1 MKTKLDSPLRSHLLA
16 LLMKLSCYSFAA
28 AALIWVTPY
37 PTLKATS
44 RNSSD
49 SVSIPSSKDKQT
61 LVFSSAEMAQQMEL
75 MAKLHDYSFIDPKKS
90 YALPELVD
98 LAQRHNPSTRISW
111 ESAVQAAA
119 ATGMTEAQFYPML
132 TVESSY
138 GGGFWRQDIS
148 GARSQSGI
156 LVPVN
161 FNDSAS
167 GGYTSLSA
175 GVNLR
180 YTLFDF
186 GQRIANTKAAKSTQT
201 ASNLSFNATHQQ
213 ITFQVTQAYY
223 TLETDRRL
231 IDTATLS
238 SKSADDILAST
249 QAKYDQGLL
258 TEPILLQAKQAQAQ
272 ANFDLVNAQANWQVA
287 RLNLIQLIG
296 ALPECGL
303 QVAPYD
309 FSRLGG
315 HLQAPLD
322 QFVQSALSKKP
333 DLLAKVAQAQAAEQ
347 SLRAAK
353 ANPLPKFSLKAEQMY
368 ENFNTSLAGTEFNN
382 IGLQF
387 QNYGASLN
395 VSWPAFDGGI
405 DRNKIKQAESSW
417 RAANVAI
424 LQARDQALADVWR
437 SYTTAKASIQ
447 RKQSADALVKASQ
460 ASYDALLTSFN
471 LGRTSIQDVL
481 TARSSLA
488 QAMAAQA
495 QSDNAIAASI
505 ATLTYSSGQL

>member
-1 MKTKLDSPLRSHLLA
+1 MTR
-16 LLMKLSCYSFAA
+16 
-28 AALIWVTPY
+28 
-37 PTLKATS
+37 
-44 RNSSD
+44 R
-49 SVSIPSSKDKQT
+49 
-61 LVFSSAEMAQQMEL
+61 MEL
-75 MAKLHDYSFIDPKKS
+75 LAKLHDYSFVDPKKT
-90 YALPELVD
+90 YTLPELVD

-119 ATGMTEAQFYPML
+119 STGMTEAQFYPML

-138 GGGFWRQDIS
+138 GGGFWKQDLT

-161 FNDSAS
+161 FNDTAS

-186 GQRIANTKAAKSTQT
+186 GQRIANTKAAKRTQT
-201 ASNLSFNATHQQ
+201 ASNLSFNAKHQQ

-223 TLETDRRL
+223 TVETDRRL
-231 IDTATLS
+231 IEAAGLS
-238 SKSADDILAST
+238 SRSADDVLAST
-249 QAKYDQGLL
+249 QAKYDQGIL
-258 TEPILLQAKQAQAQ
+258 TEPVLLQAKQAQAQ
-272 ANFDLVNAQANWQVA
+272 ANFDLVNARANWEVA

-296 ALPECGL
+296 AQPECGL

-315 HLQAPLD
+315 GLREPLD
-322 QFVQSALSKKP
+322 HFVQAALNKKP

-353 ANPLPKFSLKAEQMY
+353 ANPLPRFSLKASQVY
-368 ENFNTSLAGTEFNN
+368 ENFNTSLAGTEFND

-387 QNYGASLN
+387 QNYGGSLN
-395 VSWPAFDGGI
+395 VEWPAFDGGI

-417 RAANVAI
+417 RAANEAI
-424 LQARDQALADVWR
+424 LLARDQAVADVWR

-447 RKQSADALVKASQ
+447 RKLSADALVTSSQ
-460 ASYDALLTSFN
+460 ASYDALLASFD
-471 LGRTSIQDVL
+471 LGRTSIQDLL
-481 TARSSLA
+481 TARSQLA
-488 QAMAAQA
+488 QAMAARA
-495 QSDNAIAASI
+495 QSDNAIAASL
-505 ATLTYSSGQL
+505 AALTYASGQL